1 MIASVGSNDRQDYR
15 RVWSLKF
22 ALASPEIKKH
32 VWIFSAQK
40 PVIWSHMLKYIVK
53 QLCFEISLRK
63 PNTATDIL
71 QLFFKPQ
78 FSLCNVQINTDLA
91 HVILDPWILEYIL
104 VRLGFCSSSS
114 HYEMIKPTKAWQKYI
129 FQIVYLAQT

>member
-1 MIASVGSNDRQDYR
+1 MLQVENDSFCGQQWPTGLQTCVD
-15 RVWSLKF
+15 LKF

-32 VWIFSAQK
+32 VWVFSAQK

-63 PNTATDIL
+63 PNAATDIL

-91 HVILDPWILEYIL
+91 RVILDPSIL
-104 VRLGFCSSSS
+104 
-114 HYEMIKPTKAWQKYI
+114 
-129 FQIVYLAQT
+129 